1 MTSTRS
7 TKVTG
12 MVLVSGRTYRIARV
26 TAGVYEA
33 VRLIDDERIG
43 TFSSTSP
50 RRLAE
55 ATDEQLLGQIAQAAL
70 RQARTS
76 WGKMQAAA
84 KIESECRQERLP
96 TRFGVRHYR

>member
-1 MTSTRS
+1 MTTLRS
-7 TKVTG
+7 MKVTG
-12 MVLVSGRTYRIARV
+12 MVLVSGRTYRIVRV

-33 VRLIDDERIG
+33 VRLIDDKRMG

-55 ATDEQLLGQIAQAAL
+55 AWDEQLLGQIAQAAL

-76 WGKMQAAA
+76 WGKIQAA
-84 KIESECRQERLP
+84 P
-96 TRFGVRHYR
+96 TVAADGEPQTRG